1 MKPMPLNTYTAHQQL
16 SLLLPWY
23 VNKTLHG
30 AELKDLENHLAV
42 CLVCKREVNQ
52 LQKLAQ
58 AVTQSGA
65 SDSAEQAAFSR
76 LKKRLHG
83 DQPPL
88 LATPLG
94 QSQTKQQEVA
104 NINSFKAGKKRF
116 WPQSTALR
124 PALAMAAALLVSL
137 SIIMPSY
144 TGDATQVGN
153 PFRTLSSDK
162 QPDAIKTNEI
172 RVVFAQHAS
181 QQDKDIILE
190 QVHGHVVGEK
200 PTAQGVYTVR
210 LGNDI
215 AATHLLDTIDLLRKN
230 SKVIFA
236 EPAYALLSSTQ
247 VEE

>member
-1 MKPMPLNTYTAHQQL
+1 MKPMPLKTYTAHQEL

-42 CLVCKREVNQ
+42 CLVCKREMNQ

-58 AVTQSGA
+58 AVSQSGA
-65 SDSAEQAAFSR
+65 GDSAEQAAFSR

-83 DQPPL
+83 DQPPI

-94 QSQTKQQEVA
+94 QSQTKQQE
-104 NINSFKAGKKRF
+104 
-116 WPQSTALR
+116 STALR

-137 SIIMPSY
+137 SIIMPSS
-144 TGDATQVGN
+144 TGDNAKAGN

-181 QQDKDIILE
+181 QHDKDIILD
-190 QVHGHVVGEK
+190 QVHGHIVGEK